1 MYEIKLYLC
10 NLDGVCLSRE
20 GRSPERRRHTPSRTQ
35 NKEIICRK
43 GDLQMSK
50 HLNPLEKEFLIHKY
64 KENQTVKMR
73 DFCLVNSVSE
83 ASLKKWIKQYAAA
96 GLAGLARADAET
108 ADVFPE
114 GVEMNEEAYKREIL
128 RLRIENERLKKNYMV
143 IEGKDGEMEY
153 IRLRPKNSK

>member
-1 MYEIKLYLC
+1 
-10 NLDGVCLSRE
+10 
-20 GRSPERRRHTPSRTQ
+20 
-35 NKEIICRK
+35 
-43 GDLQMSK
+43 MSK

-64 KENQTVKMR
+64 KENRTVKMR

-83 ASLKKWIKQYAAA
+83 ASLKKWIKQYDAA